1 MQEQIF
7 NMLVNKDEITWQS
20 IIYDLVKSEQMD
32 PWDIDIALLA
42 QEYLKKVREMQEHNF
57 FISGKVIL
65 ASAIMLKLKSVK
77 FVDEHIAGFDTL
89 LFSREEDLL
98 YDEEQSPFARE
109 EIPPL
114 LLKTPQQRKRKV
126 DLQDLME
133 ALNAALRVEE
143 KRMIRKLKERPIRE
157 VVIPERKIDIGK
169 LIKEVYN
176 KIISWFTR
184 KQKLTFTE
192 LTNGSRN
199 RQDVLLTFVPLLHL
213 SNQQKIDLEQEV
225 PFGEI
230 SIILKKEAENENN
243 KQN

>member
-42 QEYLKKVREMQEHNF
+42 QEYLEKVREMQEHNF